1 MFSAQRCSYLKRG
14 INSRGI
20 THRYSGRD
28 VLIGVEGHGHIATI
42 KNGRGRG
49 DRKDVAK
56 WLILILDQ
64 INPFMKRIR
73 HIEIKSMDIVIFCKL
88 QHRDFTVRRTRTRT
102 GTLVE
107 IGIEGKGLVLT
118 ISG

>member
-1 MFSAQRCSYLKRG
+1 MFSRKECSDLIGG
-14 INSRGI
+14 IERHGI

-42 KNGRGRG
+42 KNGRGRE
-49 DRKDVAK
+49 DRRYDAS
-56 WLILILDQ
+56 WLILILDK

-73 HIEIKSMDIVIFCKL
+73 HIEINSMHFVIFRKL
-88 QHRDFTVRRTRTRT
+88 QRDEFTVRRT
-102 GTLVE
+102 GKLVE
-107 IGIEGKGLVLT
+107 IGIEGKGRVLT